1 MTGHPVA
8 LVLGVIALA
17 VLCLGLGTLRGSF
30 RFWLVG
36 YALAAAALVIA
47 YGGVR
52 AARSAH
58 AARSA
63 PASAATALPAS
74 PVPSSPRTGDRP

>member
-8 LVLGVIALA
+8 LVVGVLAVA
-17 VLCLGLGTLRGSF
+17 VLCLGVGTLRGSF

-52 AARSAH
+52 AARSAR
-58 AARSA
+58 AAWSA
-63 PASAATALPAS
+63 PASTAPAAPGSPTPAA
-74 PVPSSPRTGDRP
+74 PTPGGRP

>member
-8 LVLGVIALA
+8 LVVGVLAVA

-52 AARSAH
+52 AARSAPAPLSVRASSIP
-58 AARSA
+58 AAPGSPA
-63 PASAATALPAS
+63 PAAPTP
-74 PVPSSPRTGDRP
+74 GGRP